1 MDPIKAALLRRERC
15 GRSGLA
21 ESNGNPAWAKPYLQP
36 ASDAPAI
43 AVKAAWEPVRTG
55 QAVPMLG
62 EEVGYAQ
69 PSYPI

>member
-21 ESNGNPAWAKPYLQP
+21 ESNGHSAWAKPYLQP
-36 ASDAPAI
+36 ASDTPAA

-55 QAVPMLG
+55 QPVPMLG

-69 PSYPI
+69 PCNPI